1 MEVLYPI
8 SDLQKTSPKHVN
20 YSPLFWLYR
29 AITQTDAGMDCQ
41 TSSSDLTIIVTGDS
55 EEGNKSVT

>member
-1 MEVLYPI
+1 MEDLYPI

-20 YSPLFWLYR
+20 HSPLFWLYR
-29 AITQTDAGMDCQ
+29 GITQTDAGMDCQ